1 VLSERE
7 IGGSEGAMRARAI
20 LIMVALLVASACTF
34 GRDQRGG
41 SRQADGAPVRGG
53 TLRAAVPDSRVGEFQ
68 DLGELDPQRAYG
80 GLAWELFRCC
90 LLRTLYSYNGKP
102 TDEGGGVLRSDL
114 AVGGAEVSSDGLT
127 WTFRLRP
134 GLRFAPPF
142 QDTPITALDVVRAL
156 ERTARLANAG
166 YPFYYEVIRGFRA
179 YGSGQA
185 DSIAGL
191 ETPDE
196 RTLVVRLDRVT
207 SDLAYR
213 FSLPAT
219 APIPEGAADG
229 HETDYARFL
238 VASGPYMVE
247 GSERLDFG
255 SPPDRQ
261 PPAAGFVPPV
271 LTKGAVKEPGS
282 LVLVRNPSWNLATDR
297 LRAAYPDRIEL
308 TIGGLEEKQ
317 IARRVDTAKM
327 DLVFDASSPFE
338 QVARYRQDP
347 ELSGRVFVDPIDVF
361 FSVNM
366 NVAAP
371 PFDDVHVRRAVAYAI
386 DKAALVEIL
395 SRPPHLPIGH
405 TAEVAT
411 HTAPDSLEEG
421 LLRAFDPYPHDPEA
435 ARAEMRASAYDR
447 TGDGRCDAP
456 VCRNVRAIV
465 LDVGVIREQAR
476 AIRED
481 LAEVGIE
488 LALEPQPL
496 ERYFFLL
503 HHLGERIPMGI
514 PSPWGKDYPE
524 GAGWFVG
531 LFDSSALGVSGSP
544 VGASPAQ
551 LRKWGYSVS
560 SVPSVDER
568 IRACLS
574 RRGVAKIEC
583 WAELDQ
589 YLMTEVVSWLP
600 YMSLDHAQ
608 VVSERV
614 VGYSFDQF
622 GVLPALDRIALQQGS
637 D

>member
-1 VLSERE
+1 
-7 IGGSEGAMRARAI
+7 MRARAI
-20 LIMVALLVASACTF
+20 LIMVVLLVAGACTF

-53 TLRAAVPDSRVGEFQ
+53 TLRAAVPDSRVGEFE
-68 DLGELDPQRAYG
+68 DSGDLDPQRAYTY
-80 GLAWELFRCC
+80 LAWELFRCC
-90 LLRTLYSYNGKP
+90 LLRTLYSYNGRP
-102 TDEGGGVLRSDL
+102 TEEGGDVLRPDL
-114 AVGGAEVSSDGLT
+114 AVGGAEISSDGLT

-156 ERTARLANAG
+156 ERTARVTSPKVG
-166 YPFYYEVIRGFRA
+166 YPFYYEVIHGFEA
-179 YGSGQA
+179 YESGAA
-185 DSIAGL
+185 DSIVGL

-229 HETDYARFL
+229 HEKDYARFL

-261 PPAAGFVPPV
+261 RPAAGFVPPV

-282 LVLVRNPSWNLATDR
+282 LVLVRNPSWNLATDP

-308 TIGGLEEKQ
+308 TIGGLADKE

-327 DLVFDASSPFE
+327 DLVFDASSPFG
-338 QVARYRQDP
+338 QVARYREDP
-347 ELSGRVFVDPIDVF
+347 ELSGRVFVDPMDTF

-405 TAEVAT
+405 TAEIAT
-411 HTAPDSLEEG
+411 HTAPDSLEG
-421 LLRAFDPYPHDPEA
+421 SLLRAFDPYSYDPEA

-456 VCRNVRAIV
+456 ACRNVRAIV
-465 LDVGVIREQAR
+465 LDVGVIPEQAR

-481 LAEVGIE
+481 LAEVGIV

-531 LFDSSALGVSGSP
+531 LFDSSALGASGSP

-560 SVPSVDER
+560 SVPSVDDR

-622 GVLPALDRIALQQGS
+622 DALPALDRIALQQGS